1 MTAFTDFR
9 KRYPQ
14 YDDMS
19 DKELADAFHSK
30 YYSDIPIDDYYSQIG
45 LDTDVDFFDATG
57 EALKR
62 TAGSFVTGTTG
73 AFLGLGQLTPFDE
86 EALDIQ
92 ESIEAGTRDFLG
104 YDPAYDD
111 STAAQVGEV
120 AGTIGSFLVPGALAG
135 KILNAGKV
143 AKTSIAAGQGAGFG
157 LTTGAKEREAAEERG
172 IDISEGQEALAK
184 LSDAGIGSLEAFGLP
199 FRVFRGLP
207 KGFFKSE
214 VGKGFQD
221 RIESMIAG
229 GLQEGIQEAGAGIAR
244 DIAALNIYDPDRQVA
259 DSAIEDFTVGGI
271 AGGVLDL
278 ALGAFGK
285 KVPTINEAVR
295 QADLA
300 KEEQVREAQEEYEAG
315 VRARETG
322 RKQRAEQV
330 DQLLAETREEA
341 MEGVERSPLDIAIDY
356 RRTSGS
362 DIPRAEL
369 EFKSGS
375 PLDDVQYN
383 SILGQAQEAEAAPI
397 LALPSPDSR
406 KLAAQK
412 AVEERLKKLGLSDR
426 VVARVVDSVFPRAIL
441 DEAGNITYEVDARD
455 PVATEYGAYQPVS
468 KVIQLSV
475 DQVFSDARGEPV
487 TEEMLVNSI
496 IGTLNHEVYHALRN
510 LDVVTQEE
518 VTLLEKLARKYQKA
532 GTKDTDG
539 KPQSYAAW
547 ANSTYVKRN
556 EDGDLIPDLDPVRMA
571 EESVAEMISD
581 ALAGKLMLDGKP
593 VTLGGKPRNIIQKIV
608 GFFKEMV
615 GFTSEADAR
624 NFSDF
629 LTKLEAGEIGGRQ
642 PEIRTPYLV
651 ERGRAKAEFERKQEQ
666 EKGLGKQAISD
677 KPIVEQEERLEDEEE
692 GALQSLR
699 GPAYKDEVGRSVAR
713 ETFVKEIE
721 DSGLEAGAYVGEFEI
736 DELNLTPPA
745 KRLMRALE
753 RDDYLGFDRVDDL
766 FVQLF
771 DETGLEGYDASPQLK
786 SAVGRYVN
794 EMSGM
799 TGFDRPLYSRRVGRP
814 DTGVRP
820 EVGRAYQQFQAGEI
834 NRDKYDSIVR
844 GTVSEYD
851 FVPQPATE
859 QEMFGALDKNK
870 KEKINLP
877 IEEAT
882 EVGLRLDIPAYT
894 NHGVWVPTIH
904 AKGKAS
910 HRATAAI
917 NNADFTRTSQ
927 AKAQRVM
934 EGGAKSPFAQIKGNF
949 VSRTDAENEAIAQ
962 QALSDPAWTQVGF
975 DPRRHSYFYD
985 RKTGEAVTTAEEVV
999 QVGPLVLAK
1008 NAVKDPAF
1016 QEETLYSKRYTGA
1029 PAGLETPQKLGGL
1042 RRIIK
1047 GLAQEG
1053 EPGRFWYE
1061 RSGKAL
1067 LDITGGDKEK
1077 AKRLAQAIA
1086 ITSPQTPVPTNFD
1099 YAVQAYYQHEAG
1111 QPIKTGMFPTDMADK
1126 LEEVFSGKD
1135 WEGRKTNNFYNNVMR
1150 SIDPTIAQGV
1160 TTDLWMMRAF
1170 GYRGDAP
1177 TDAQYTF
1184 VEEETKRLA
1193 DELGW
1198 EPQQVQAAIWVAMKA
1213 RTEAKPV
1220 RKETERISERLGYM
1234 TYVPKP
1240 GTKKLERKI
1249 LDEDGHRSVWLG
1261 QALKYDPTRAEKESS
1276 KFDFE
1281 DAAKNNL
1288 AQISWESIPGRTTG
1302 HMPQVFDADY
1312 SVLQNYHVDIS
1323 KAFLDADGNDIV
1335 ARELGILS
1343 PGDFEAPGHFEGRVS
1358 PGTQT
1363 QIVAPKKYKSLS
1375 LADIDSLERKGE
1387 ITADEAKQMRAERI
1401 EPSAED
1407 LMAAYAAVRG
1417 ILMKQDMVGY
1427 HKPFTNK
1434 SLRKK
1439 DLNGFDIDIGRPLS
1453 EKETAR
1459 LAELLAD
1466 ASGHSEYNPIASDT
1480 GARLINFD
1488 YLDVSN
1494 NDFNNI
1500 VVKSLARMEFDNG
1513 ESFSANRFAASAK
1526 AIGNDWSVDKNG
1538 EGYIRDIERR
1548 SPDLSGRVR
1557 DLVGQLQPRIQAVD
1571 QEYAG
1576 KYGWAV
1582 NPDINRTFAD
1592 SGTGRAN
1599 TANYAGTVEGA
1610 LLRDGRLLVSHFAGQ
1625 KRPTLDPSK
1634 AGTGADRTKRNRPTS
1649 AVWVG
1654 VTKAKTDP
1662 YVRESLLGPV
1672 ESQYA
1677 INLADVYVV
1686 SDLSNPLAKPDP
1698 EGMWTRYPAGGDV
1711 NYDEIL
1717 RKVRKKG
1724 YKGFLIN
1731 SPQHGKLILWS
1742 EPLNILDEQMQSR
1755 RTPTQEPLI
1764 TRKRNPAKL
1773 EQAVLKDEIL
1783 AEESQGFPRVS
1794 FVADP
1799 EAQYVAQ
1806 NPDSGY
1812 TPRFEEEQLRSRRPP
1827 DRSPSYQSAMN
1838 DAVGERET
1846 GPSQL
1851 ETYMEATGEGKFS
1864 YWLTKFK
1871 QGAVNRYARLEALNK
1886 DPALRDN
1893 LADSSSIAAAL
1904 FADRSRGV
1912 VASAIKYGVPV
1923 YRNGITKVENFTHN
1937 NKQYRGLVDLM
1948 SMLYSKEHGDL
1959 TKDAQAYAIA
1969 KRGGKLTQR
1978 TKNGKP
1984 VKAPLTPAQREEI
1997 EKNAEAYLDAKGNSI
2012 IKEWYSAWQAYNDYT
2027 IRFLRDTGVLD
2038 AETAQLWRDGAD
2050 YIPFYRAAGG
2060 EKGAPV
2066 LAQRVFS
2073 GDLTSKAYI
2082 KEYKGSEEAIDVP
2095 LMEAI
2100 GLNLTAAIEMG
2111 MRNVAQQRIAR
2122 DMQRLGLAKQLKKNE
2137 QPEGTPVTFKVD
2149 GKEVRFDIYDP
2160 LISASMES
2168 VPEMSGVVTSVFAKP
2183 ATFLREM
2190 VTRDPGFMA
2199 VNMLRD
2205 TLSTFVTSGSNFV
2218 PVVDTLRGVSQGIET
2233 LERSGVVGGYDY
2245 SNDPDDVTKFYKKEM
2260 KRRGIGPEGGRGS
2273 PLGMINTIWD
2283 WAGDATTKSDAATRN
2298 AVYNDVLA
2306 RTGNEAEAHFQALEV
2321 INFSRRG
2328 ANPLV
2333 RVLTATIPFLNARFQ
2348 GLDVFWR
2355 AGFGRYS
2362 ANSELNRRQAMQSFY
2377 TRAGMLAGLTG
2388 LYYLLVSDNDQYK
2401 EQSEHIRDNNWILPT
2416 PSGVPVK
2423 IPIPFE
2429 VGLVFKTLPET
2440 FLATRY
2446 GDKSSKEARETIQR
2460 GVVSTLEVN
2469 ILGIQAISPLVE
2481 ASMNHSFYTGRDI
2494 VPYYMDAN
2502 VATGLQDRVGTSQI
2516 AKFVG
2521 AELGISPIKIDH
2533 VLNGYGGTIGSYV
2546 LAGVDTMLRSKA
2558 ITGDDAAKM
2567 PALRAYEYP
2576 LMKRFFASKE
2586 GSGLREDAYDLYREI
2601 NKIVTTSNKLRKEGR
2616 MDELE
2621 AYLGSR
2627 QHILALKSPVYSA
2640 KKRLDVVRKQRD
2652 AILRADMDAERKREM
2667 IDDLDAE
2674 LNEYLKIIPDL
2685 KKRADLPAF
2694 ESRFMQRL
2702 TGS

>member
-1 MTAFTDFR
+1 MTALSDFR
-9 KRYPQ
+9 RQYPQ
-14 YDDMS
+14 YDGVP
-19 DKELADAFHSK
+19 DKELADALHSK
-30 YYSDIPIDDYYSQIG
+30 YYSNIPIDDYYSQIG
-45 LDTDVDFFDATG
+45 LDATTDVDFFDATG

-62 TAGSFVTGTTG
+62 TAGSFVTGATSG
-73 AFLGLGQLTPFDE
+73 VLGLGQFTPFDE
-86 EALDIQ
+86 EALDLQ

-104 YDPAYDD
+104 YDPVYDD

-120 AGTIGSFLVPGALAG
+120 AGTIGSFIVPGEISG
-135 KILNAGKV
+135 KILKAGRI
-143 AKTSIAAGQGAGFG
+143 AKTVIAATQGAGFG

-172 IDISEGQEALAK
+172 IDISAGQEALAK

-207 KGFFKSE
+207 RGFFKSE

-229 GLQEGIQEAGAGIAR
+229 GLQEGIQEAGAGIFR
-244 DIAALNIYDPDRQVA
+244 DMAALGIYDPDRKIA

-285 KVPTINEAVR
+285 RVPTIDEAVR
-295 QADLA
+295 QADLSR
-300 KEEQVREAQEEYEAG
+300 EEQARESQEEYEAG
-315 VRARETG
+315 VRAGETG

-341 MEGVERSPLDIAIDY
+341 MEGVEQSPLDIAIDY

-383 SILGQAQEAEAAPI
+383 SILGQAQEAEATPI

-455 PVATEYGAYQPVS
+455 PAATEYGAYQPVS

-475 DQVFSDARGEPV
+475 DQVFADARGEPV
-487 TEEMLVNSI
+487 TEEMLINSI

-518 VTLLEKLARKYQKA
+518 VTLLERLARKYQKA

-539 KPQSYAAW
+539 KPKSYAAW
-547 ANSTYVKRN
+547 ANSTYVKKN
-556 EDGDLIPDLDPVRMA
+556 EDGDIVPELDPVRMA

-581 ALAGKLMLDGKP
+581 ALAGKLILDGKP

-629 LTKLEAGEIGGRQ
+629 LAKLEAGEIGGRQ

-651 ERGRAKAEFERKQEQ
+651 ERGRAKAEFERQQEQ

-677 KPIVEQEERLEDEEE
+677 KPIVEQEERLEDDEED
-692 GALQSLR
+692 ALQ
-699 GPAYKDEVGRSVAR
+699 
-713 ETFVKEIE
+713 
-721 DSGLEAGAYVGEFEI
+721 
-736 DELNLTPPA
+736 
-745 KRLMRALE
+745 
-753 RDDYLGFDRVDDL
+753 
-766 FVQLF
+766 
-771 DETGLEGYDASPQLK
+771 
-786 SAVGRYVN
+786 
-794 EMSGM
+794 
-799 TGFDRPLYSRRVGRP
+799 SRRVGRP
-814 DTGVRP
+814 DTAVRP
-820 EVGRAYQQFQAGEI
+820 EVDRAYQQFQAGEI

-877 IEEAT
+877 IEETT

-949 VSRTDAENEAIAQ
+949 VNRTDAENEAIAQ
-962 QALSDPAWTQVGF
+962 QALNDPAWTQVGF

-1029 PAGLETPQKLGGL
+1029 PADLESPQKLGGL
-1042 RRIIK
+1042 RRVIK

-1067 LDITGGDKEK
+1067 LNITGGDKEK

-1111 QPIKTGMFPTDMADK
+1111 RPIKTGMFPTDMADK

-1288 AQISWESIPGRTTG
+1288 AQISWESIPGKTTG
-1302 HMPQVFDADY
+1302 HMPQVFDTDY

-1335 ARELGILS
+1335 ARELGVLS

-1401 EPSAED
+1401 EPSAEN

-1417 ILMKQDMVGY
+1417 ILMKQDGVGY

-1439 DLNGFDIDIGRPLS
+1439 DLNAFDIDIGRPLS

-1466 ASGHSEYNPIASDT
+1466 ASGHGEYNPIGSDT

-1488 YLDVSN
+1488 YLGTDN
-1494 NDFNNI
+1494 NDFNNM

-1513 ESFSANRFAASAK
+1513 ESFSANRFAASAGY
-1526 AIGNDWSVDKNG
+1526 IGNDWSVDTNG
-1538 EGYIRDIERR
+1538 EGYIRDIEGR
-1548 SPDLSGRVR
+1548 SSDLSGRVR

-1582 NPDINRTFAD
+1582 NPDINRNFSD
-1592 SGTGRAN
+1592 SGTGRGN
-1599 TANYAGTVEGA
+1599 TASYAGTVEGA
-1610 LLRDGRLLVSHFAGQ
+1610 LFRDGRLLVSHFAGQ

-1634 AGTGADRTKRNRPTS
+1634 AGTGADRTKRNRPTN

-1686 SDLSNPLAKPDP
+1686 DDVSNPLAKPDP
-1698 EGMWTRYPAGGDV
+1698 ENIWTTYTAGGGI
-1711 NYDEIL
+1711 NYDEML
-1717 RKVRKKG
+1717 RKARKKG
-1724 YKGFLIN
+1724 YKGILIN
-1731 SPQHGKLILWS
+1731 SPEHGKLVLWS

-1773 EQAVLKDEIL
+1773 EQAVIKDEIL
-1783 AEESQGFPRVS
+1783 AQESQGFPRVS

-1827 DRSPSYQSAMN
+1827 DRTPSYQSAMN

-1851 ETYMEATGEGKFS
+1851 ETYMEATGEGKLS

-1871 QGAVNRYARLEALNK
+1871 QNAINRFARLEALNQ
-1886 DPALRDN
+1886 DPNLRDN

-1912 VASAIKYGVPV
+1912 VAAAIKHGVPV

-1937 NKQYRGLVDLM
+1937 NKEYRGLVDLM

-1969 KRGGKLTQR
+1969 KRGGKLTER

-2050 YIPFYRAAGG
+2050 YIPFYRAAAG
-2060 EKGAPV
+2060 EKSAPA
-2066 LAQRVFS
+2066 LAQRVFG

-2095 LMEAI
+2095 MIEAI

-2111 MRNVAQQRIAR
+2111 MRNVAQQRIVR
-2122 DMQRLGLAKQLKKNE
+2122 DMQRLGLAKQLKKKE
-2137 QPEGTPVTFKVD
+2137 QPEGDPVTLKVD
-2149 GKEVRFDIYDP
+2149 GKEVRFDVYDP
-2160 LISASMES
+2160 LIFASMES
-2168 VPEMSGVVTSVFAKP
+2168 VPEMSGIVTSVFAKP
-2183 ATFLREM
+2183 ANFLREM

-2205 TLSTFVTSGSNFV
+2205 TLSTYVTSGSNFI
-2218 PVVDTLRGVSQGIET
+2218 PVSDTLRGFSQGIET

-2245 SNDPDDVTKFYKKEM
+2245 SNDPDDVVKFYQKEM
-2260 KRRGIGPEGGRGS
+2260 KRRGVGPEGGRGS
-2273 PLGMINTIWD
+2273 PIGMIKTIWD
-2283 WAGDATTKSDAATRN
+2283 WAGEATTRSDAATRN

-2328 ANPLV
+2328 SNPLA

-2377 TRAGMLAGLTG
+2377 TRAAMLSGLTA

-2423 IPIPFE
+2423 LPIPFE
-2429 VGLVFKTLPET
+2429 VGLVFKTIPET
-2440 FLATRY
+2440 FLAARY
-2446 GDKSSKEARETIQR
+2446 GDKSSREVRETLQR

-2481 ASMNHSFYTGRDI
+2481 AAMNHSFYTGRDI
-2494 VPYYMDAN
+2494 VPYYMDSN
-2502 VATGLQDRVGTSQI
+2502 VTTGLQDRVSTSEI

-2533 VLNGYGGTIGSYV
+2533 VLNGYGGTIGGYV

-2558 ITGDDAAKM
+2558 ITGDDASKM
-2567 PALRAYEYP
+2567 PALRLYEYP

-2652 AILRADMDAERKREM
+2652 AILRADMDADRKREM
-2667 IDDLDAE
+2667 LDDLDGE

-2694 ESRFMQRL
+2694 DSRLAQRL
-2702 TGS
+2702 TGG

>member
-1 MTAFTDFR
+1 MTALTDFR
-9 KRYPQ
+9 RQYPQ

-19 DKELADAFHSK
+19 DKDLADALYSK
-30 YYSDIPIDDYYSQIG
+30 YYSDIPIDDYYSQVG

-229 GLQEGIQEAGAGIAR
+229 GLQEGIQEAGAGIFR
-244 DIAALNIYDPDRQVA
+244 DMAALGIYDPDRQVA

-300 KEEQVREAQEEYEAG
+300 KEEQAREAVGEYEAG

-341 MEGVERSPLDIAIDY
+341 MEGVEQSPLDIAIDY

-383 SILGQAQEAEAAPI
+383 SILGQAQEAEATPI

-455 PVATEYGAYQPVS
+455 PAATEYGAYQPVS

-475 DQVFSDARGEPV
+475 DQVFADAKGEPV
-487 TEEMLVNSI
+487 TEEMVTNSI

-556 EDGDLIPDLDPVRMA
+556 EDGDSIPDLDPVRMA

-629 LTKLEAGEIGGRQ
+629 LTKLEAGEVGSRQ

-677 KPIVEQEERLEDEEE
+677 KPIVEQEERLEDKEE
-692 GALQSLR
+692 GALQ
-699 GPAYKDEVGRSVAR
+699 
-713 ETFVKEIE
+713 
-721 DSGLEAGAYVGEFEI
+721 
-736 DELNLTPPA
+736 
-745 KRLMRALE
+745 
-753 RDDYLGFDRVDDL
+753 
-766 FVQLF
+766 
-771 DETGLEGYDASPQLK
+771 
-786 SAVGRYVN
+786 
-794 EMSGM
+794 
-799 TGFDRPLYSRRVGRP
+799 SRRVGRP
-814 DTGVRP
+814 DTAVRP
-820 EVGRAYQQFQAGEI
+820 EVDRAYQQLQAGEI

-917 NNADFTRTSQ
+917 NNADLTRTSQ

-949 VSRTDAENEAIAQ
+949 VNRTDAENEAIAQ

-1008 NAVKDPAF
+1008 NAVKDPIF

-1042 RRIIK
+1042 RRVVK

-1111 QPIKTGMFPTDMADK
+1111 QPIKTGMFPTAMADK

-1184 VEEETKRLA
+1184 VEEEVKRLA

-1198 EPQQVQAAIWVAMKA
+1198 EPQQVQAAVWVAMKA

-1220 RKETERISERLGYM
+1220 REETEKISERLGYM

-1261 QALKYDPTRAEKESS
+1261 QALKYDPTRAEKEDS

-1335 ARELGILS
+1335 ARELGVLS
-1343 PGDFEAPGHFEGRVS
+1343 PGDFEAPGYFEGRVS

-1363 QIVAPKKYKSLS
+1363 QVVAPKKYKSLS

-1387 ITADEAKQMRAERI
+1387 VTADEANQMRAERI

-1417 ILMKQDMVGY
+1417 ILMKQDGVGY

-1453 EKETAR
+1453 EKETAQ
-1459 LAELLAD
+1459 LAELLAE
-1466 ASGHSEYNPIASDT
+1466 ASGHGEYNPIASDT

-1488 YLDVSN
+1488 YLGTDN
-1494 NDFNNI
+1494 NDFNNM

-1513 ESFSANRFAASAK
+1513 ESFSANRFAASAGYV
-1526 AIGNDWSVDKNG
+1526 GNDWSVDTNG
-1538 EGYIRDIERR
+1538 EGYIRDIEGR
-1548 SPDLSGRVR
+1548 SSDLSGRVR

-1592 SGTGRAN
+1592 SGTGRGN

-1610 LLRDGRLLVSHFAGQ
+1610 LFRDGRLLVSHFAGQ

-1649 AVWVG
+1649 AVWIG

-1662 YVRESLLGPV
+1662 YVKEPMLGPV

-1686 SDLSNPLAKPDP
+1686 DDVSNPLAKTDP
-1698 EGMWTRYPAGGDV
+1698 EGIWTTYPAGNMP
-1711 NYDEIL
+1711 NYDEML
-1717 RKVRKKG
+1717 RKARKKG
-1724 YKGFLIN
+1724 YKGILIN
-1731 SPQHGKLILWS
+1731 SSQHGKLVLWS
-1742 EPLNILDEQMQSR
+1742 EPLSILDEQMQSR

-1773 EQAVLKDEIL
+1773 EQAVVKDEIL

-1827 DRSPSYQSAMN
+1827 DRTPSYQSAMN

-1851 ETYMEATGEGKFS
+1851 ETYMEATGEGKLS

-1871 QGAVNRYARLEALNK
+1871 QNAVNRYARLEALSR

-1912 VASAIKYGVPV
+1912 VAAAIKHGVPV

-1937 NKQYRGLVDLM
+1937 NRQYRGLVDLM

-1969 KRGGKLTQR
+1969 KRGGRLTER

-1984 VKAPLTPAQREEI
+1984 LKAPLTPAQREEI
-1997 EKNAEAYLDAKGNSI
+1997 IKNAEAYLDADGNSI
-2012 IKEWYSAWQAYNDYT
+2012 IEQWYGAWQAYNDYT

-2038 AETAQLWRDGAD
+2038 AETAQLWREGAD
-2050 YIPFYRAAGG
+2050 YIPFYRAAAGKEG
-2060 EKGAPV
+2060 SPA
-2066 LAQRVFS
+2066 LAQRVFG
-2073 GDLTSKAYI
+2073 GDLTSKSYI
-2082 KEYKGSEEAIDVP
+2082 KEYKGSEKAIDVP
-2095 LMEAI
+2095 LMEAV

-2122 DMQRLGLAKQLKKNE
+2122 DMQTLGLAKQLKAKE
-2137 QPEGTPVTFKVD
+2137 QAEGQPVTFKVD

-2160 LISASMES
+2160 LVFTSMEA

-2218 PVVDTLRGVSQGIET
+2218 PVTDTLRGFSQGIET

-2273 PLGMINTIWD
+2273 PFGMIKTMWD
-2283 WAGDATTKSDAATRN
+2283 WAGDATTRSDAATRN

-2429 VGLVFKTLPET
+2429 VGLVFKTIPET
-2440 FLATRY
+2440 ILASTI
-2446 GDKSSKEARETIQR
+2446 GDKSSREARETLQR
-2460 GVVSTLEVN
+2460 GIVSTLEVN

-2494 VPYYMDAN
+2494 VPYYMDVN
-2502 VATGLQDRVGTSQI
+2502 VATGLQDRVSTSEM
-2516 AKFVG
+2516 AKFIG

-2533 VLNGYGGTIGSYV
+2533 VLNGYGGTIGGYV
-2546 LAGVDTMLRSKA
+2546 LAGVDTMLRSKM
-2558 ITGDDAAKM
+2558 ITGDDASKM
-2567 PALRAYEYP
+2567 PSLRAYEYP

-2667 IDDLDAE
+2667 LDDLDSE